1 MIKLMKLMDYILNLL
16 LCDKNSTC
24 KYFYDHIVQIIRL
37 YINIDMGTGMGMGM
51 DIDIELFIG

>member
-37 YINIDMGTGMGMGM
+37 YINFDMDIDI